1 MPKCRNLYVLLY
13 RTNMFRSQLLHQRV
27 ENACSRPARPFQEHQ
42 RRERF
47 SEAPSDRY
55 PRQADSRETGNPQS
69 RGPLSTKRQACW
81 RTARRSTARR
91 ARRPVRLQAPHQ
103 AWPESLRTVDRSN
116 TDTVVKHH
124 YDRVSRRSIEEV
136 VLAHSESP
144 GMTTFFN
151 PSALPIRS
159 NAVGRSSSPIRSVMR
174 VSASMR
180 LCLSSVIARSK
191 SSVVRENEPR

>member
-13 RTNMFRSQLLHQRV
+13 RTDVSRPQPLHQGV
-27 ENACSRPARPFQEHQ
+27 ENTRFKPARPLQVCQ
-42 RRERF
+42 SRGRF
-47 SEAPSDRY
+47 GEAPSDRY
-55 PRQADSRETGNPQS
+55 PRRADSRGIRNPQS
-69 RGPLSTKRQACW
+69 RGPLSTKRRACR

-91 ARRPVRLQAPHQ
+91 ARRPVRLQAPRQ
-103 AWPESLRTVDRSN
+103 AWPEGRRTVDRSH
-116 TDTVVKHH
+116 TDTVVKRHD
-124 YDRVSRRSIEEV
+124 DRVSGRGIEEV

-144 GMTTFFN
+144 GMTTFFS

-159 NAVGRSSSPIRSVMR
+159 NAVGRSSSPIRSVMS

-180 LCLSSVIARSK
+180 SCLSSVIARSK